1 VKKIFIHFFK
11 LKIVLLN
18 INVNHIMECFIYIVI
33 HFYTKSIKFQFYSNN
48 FCRDTPDTFLNLRE
62 KINRYNSHVLSQK
75 NLAKRILCSL
85 NNERLENKRQQKDTV

>member
-1 VKKIFIHFFK
+1 MKKIFIHFFK

-62 KINRYNSHVLSQK
+62 KINRYAITLMCCLKKIWLKESFAH
-75 NLAKRILCSL
+75 
-85 NNERLENKRQQKDTV
+85 